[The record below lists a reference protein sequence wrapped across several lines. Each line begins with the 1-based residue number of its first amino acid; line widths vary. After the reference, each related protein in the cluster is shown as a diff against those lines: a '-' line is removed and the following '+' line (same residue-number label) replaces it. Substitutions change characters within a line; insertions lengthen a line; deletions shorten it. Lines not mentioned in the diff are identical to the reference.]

1 MTKVGNLEQDGKGVP
16 RDHDSE
22 WYCKYFSSYLKIT
35 RMVAWIKRFIYN
47 CKKTNHVKL
56 TGELTAL
63 EIHAAEKNLLKLV
76 QRESFTSKEDK
87 RLAALDVYEDEQGLL
102 RLKTKIVFKRDTEDF
117 RCPVILP
124 SDHVAVKRLISG
136 EHQSNCH
143 AGTQML
149 LNLLREHYLILN
161 ARKAIRSVI
170 AKCVICLRYKQANLD
185 APAAALP
192 ENRTKEASIFEIIG
206 VDLTGPL
213 YLKDDVK
220 EIGTPDFDVVDNT
233 RLNKRLKHRQKLIA
247 DLRARF
253 RSEYL
258 GLLIQRPQH
267 KKWISQISIGDI
279 VLIGCDNV
287 KRMDWPLGRVIEI
300 IPGKDNV
307 NRLVRLQTASSQ
319 LLRPIQRIFPLEVS
333 SSWCKS
339 FVSDVSCA
347 FKMPDNIPSP
357 SSEVPD
363 SVPYKTSRGRV
374 IKVPQRLDL

>member
-87 RLAALDVYEDEQGLL
+87 RLAALDVYEDEQ
-102 RLKTKIVFKRDTEDF
+102 
-117 RCPVILP
+117 
-124 SDHVAVKRLISG
+124 
-136 EHQSNCH
+136 
-143 AGTQML
+143 
-149 LNLLREHYLILN
+149 
-161 ARKAIRSVI
+161 
-170 AKCVICLRYKQANLD
+170 
-185 APAAALP
+185 
-192 ENRTKEASIFEIIG
+192 
-206 VDLTGPL
+206 
-213 YLKDDVK
+213 DVK

-279 VLIGCDNV
+279 VLIGC
-287 KRMDWPLGRVIEI
+287 E
-300 IPGKDNV
+300 
-307 NRLVRLQTASSQ
+307 
-319 LLRPIQRIFPLEVS
+319 FPL
-333 SSWCKS
+333 
-339 FVSDVSCA
+339 
-347 FKMPDNIPSP
+347 
-357 SSEVPD
+357 
-363 SVPYKTSRGRV
+363 
-374 IKVPQRLDL
+374 L